1 MYSVHGKVG
10 ENGEVAPTRTNA
22 GDPDRTLALLW
33 RDPAAV
39 PRRGPRQSLSLD
51 RVVEVALA
59 LADRDGLSALSMRK
73 VADALGVSTMTTYT
87 YVPGKA
93 ELLDLMLDAAY
104 RAMPRPDLAGR
115 PWRDRLTS
123 VADGNRAFHRAHR
136 WAAAVSTHRPSLGP
150 GQMVKYEY
158 ELHAFDGLGLS
169 DLDRDGALS
178 HLLAFVRQHAL
189 AEQEAHDAALASS
202 LTDEQWWAVNAPLLD
217 RVLDPELYPLA
228 VRVGSAVGAAH
239 GSAWNPDRAWE
250 FGLARTLDGFAG
262 LVGE

>member
-10 ENGEVAPTRTNA
+10 ENGEVAPPRTNA

-189 AEQEAHDAALASS
+189 AEQEARDAALASS

-228 VRVGSAVGAAH
+228 VRVGSAVGATH

-262 LVGE
+262 LLEE